1 MQSFADPRRRGG
13 STLILL
19 DRGNDP
25 KRTVLYISSLIFKIV
40 LLNDS
45 RMDLESVHESVESN
59 LQTEIS
65 ERTISFA
72 IDFLFLIEKLDVDE
86 EGQFYAL

>member
-1 MQSFADPRRRGG
+1 M
-13 STLILL
+13 ILL